1 MKKELLGQKKVASI
15 FSNEGMND
23 VIKIINS
30 LEDFNAFIYGVNETV
45 KHGIKKQKVGF
56 ISAL

>member
-15 FSNEGMND
+15 FSNEGMDD
-23 VIKIINS
+23 VIKIIKS
-30 LEDFNAFIYGVNETV
+30 LEDFNALTYDVNETV
-45 KHGIKKQKVGF
+45 KHGIKKQKGGF